1 MSDQIVRAMAG
12 NQQIRAFAAVTRDM
26 TEEARQRHQT
36 SPAAT
41 AALGRLMTA
50 GAMMGS
56 MMKEENAVLTL
67 QIKCMGP
74 IARLIVTA
82 DAKGNVKGYVENP
95 EVILPPN
102 KDGKLDVA
110 GALGPGTLQ
119 VIRDLGMKEPY
130 VGTVDLQTGEIG
142 DDLTYYFAASEQTPS
157 AVGLGVLM
165 NKDNT
170 VAQSGGFII
179 QMMPFAEKETI
190 AKLEKNL
197 SAISSV
203 TSLLQED
210 PTPEGLLS
218 RILEGFDLEIT
229 DRLDTRFHCN
239 CSKERMAKALVSIGR
254 KDLNEMI
261 QEGRPIEMNCHFC
274 GNHFNFSVEELKEIL
289 RASK

>member
-1 MSDQIVRAMAG
+1 
-12 NQQIRAFAAVTRDM
+12 
-26 TEEARQRHQT
+26 
-36 SPAAT
+36 
-41 AALGRLMTA
+41 
-50 GAMMGS
+50 
-56 MMKEENAVLTL
+56 
-67 QIKCMGP
+67 
-74 IARLIVTA
+74 
-82 DAKGNVKGYVENP
+82 
-95 EVILPPN
+95 
-102 KDGKLDVA
+102 
-110 GALGPGTLQ
+110 
-119 VIRDLGMKEPY
+119 
-130 VGTVDLQTGEIG
+130 
-142 DDLTYYFAASEQTPS
+142 
-157 AVGLGVLM
+157 M

-179 QMMPFAEKETI
+179 QMMPFAEEETI

>member
-1 MSDQIVRAMAG
+1 MSDQVVRAMAG

-26 TEEARQRHQT
+26 TEEARKRHQT

-56 MMKEENAVLTL
+56 MMKEENGILTL

-74 IARLIVTA
+74 IARMIVTA
-82 DAKGNVKGYVENP
+82 DSKGNVKGYVENP
-95 EVILPPN
+95 DVILPPN
-102 KDGKLDVA
+102 KDGKLDVS

-119 VIRDLGMKEPY
+119 VIRDLGLKEPY

-142 DDLTYYFAASEQTPS
+142 DDLTYYFAVSEQTPS

-170 VAQSGGFII
+170 VCQSGGFII
-179 QMMPFAEKETI
+179 QLMPYAEEKTI

-197 SAISSV
+197 AEIHSV
-203 TSLLQED
+203 TNLLVED
-210 PTPEGLLS
+210 PTPEGLLNKV
-218 RILEGFDLEIT
+218 LEGFDIEFT
-229 DRLDTRFHCN
+229 ERMETRFHCN
-239 CSKERMAKALVSIGR
+239 CCKERMAAALVSVGR
-254 KDLNEMI
+254 KDLNDMI
-261 QEGRPIEMNCHFC
+261 QEGKPIEMNCHFC
-274 GNHFNFSVEELKEIL
+274 GNRYQFSTEELKEIL
-289 RASK
+289 IRAK